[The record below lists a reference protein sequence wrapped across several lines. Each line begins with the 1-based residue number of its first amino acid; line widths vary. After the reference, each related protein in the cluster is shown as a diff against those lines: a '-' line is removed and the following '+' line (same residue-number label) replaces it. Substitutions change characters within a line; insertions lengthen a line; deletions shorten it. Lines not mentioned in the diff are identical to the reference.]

1 MQLRVARLCLD
12 CEELHV
18 ESSCPV
24 CASERYAHLTAWLP
38 VEERRRWRRPSPN
51 AARPGTRRFVAV
63 RRVLAWFGLGESV
76 EPFPRL
82 RTRASD
88 RVPRL
93 DFDEPVKAP
102 KPQTAE
108 PDPEMSSEVV
118 LRKS

>member
-12 CEELHV
+12 CENLHV

-24 CASERYAHLTAWLP
+24 CASDRFAHLSTWLP
-38 VEERRRWRRPSPN
+38 SEERRRWRRPPK
-51 AARPGTRRFVAV
+51 AAQPVTRRFVAV
-63 RRVLAWFGLGESV
+63 RRLLAWFGIGEPV

-88 RVPRL
+88 SVPRL
-93 DFDEPVKAP
+93 NFDEPVNAPEPRTPEHKA
-102 KPQTAE
+102 
-108 PDPEMSSEVV
+108 EMGSEVS